1 MTDLPKIGKPATAAL
16 ATVGVDQVE
25 QLTHISKT
33 NLAKLHGVGP
43 KAIGILED
51 TLSGLGLSFAKETSD
66 WPETPFF
73 LIGDLSC
80 DNAPKRRIARDLAV
94 GLYAHDFKR
103 MNDLMTEDLVYQA
116 PYSNLTYM
124 GIDQVKAEFT
134 GIADISSMEVF
145 QILSHGKEAALHGK
159 ITDKG
164 GVITYFSM
172 FFVFAGHKKDSA
184 ISEIVHYQQNQRSD
198 NVKF

>member
-16 ATVGVDQVE
+16 TTVGIDTIE

-43 KAIGILED
+43 KAISILED
-51 TLSGLGLSFAKETSD
+51 TLSDLGLSFTSEASD
-66 WPETPFF
+66 WLDTPFF

-94 GLYAHDFKR
+94 GLYAKDFSR
-103 MNDLMTEDLVYQA
+103 LDALLTDDLVYMA
-116 PYSNLTYM
+116 PYSNLTYR
-124 GIDQVKAEFT
+124 GIERMKSEFV

-164 GVITYFSM
+164 GVTSYFSM

-184 ISEIVHYQQNQRSD
+184 ISEIVHYQQNQQ
-198 NVKF
+198 

>member
-43 KAIGILED
+43 KAISILED
-51 TLSGLGLSFAKETSD
+51 TLSDLGLSFTSEASD
-66 WPETPFF
+66 WPDTPFF

-94 GLYAHDFKR
+94 GLYAKDFSR
-103 MNDLMTEDLVYQA
+103 LDALLTDDLVYMA
-116 PYSNLTYM
+116 PYSNLTYR
-124 GIDQVKAEFT
+124 GKDQVKSEFV

-159 ITDKG
+159 ITDKRG
-164 GVITYFSM
+164 ATTYFSM

-184 ISEIVHYQQNQRSD
+184 IREIVHYQQNQ
-198 NVKF
+198 

>member
-16 ATVGVDQVE
+16 TTVGIDTIE

-43 KAIGILED
+43 KAISILED
-51 TLSGLGLSFAKETSD
+51 TLSDLGLSFTSEASD
-66 WPETPFF
+66 WLDTPFF

-94 GLYAHDFKR
+94 GLYAKDFSR
-103 MNDLMTEDLVYQA
+103 LDALLTDVLVYMA
-116 PYSNLTYM
+116 PDSNLTYR
-124 GIDQVKAEFT
+124 GIERMKSEFV

-164 GVITYFSM
+164 GVTSYFSM

-184 ISEIVHYQQNQRSD
+184 ISEIVHYQQNQQ
-198 NVKF
+198 